1 MIAPKISHLA
11 DMMIEKFGNE
21 ASGHAMQ
28 RALEMHE
35 SGDADGESLWLK
47 IFEKIHE
54 IQNHANNLKRN

>member
-28 RALEMHE
+28 RALEMHK

-47 IFEKIHE
+47 IFEKIRE
-54 IQNHANNLKRN
+54 IQDDSNNIKIN